1 MLSDDFTFLRWGID
15 SFMGNCGTWSFSF
28 HVLGVRLKMPRRPF
42 LEGEAGGLG
51 DGKGTSLGSWKL
63 DRFGCW
69 SKTAAYRTEECF
81 SSTLKVS
88 CKGVS
93 GRLLKVPLS
102 FGHISCC
109 RASRGLSRSVGCR
122 SSAAGRSR

>member
-1 MLSDDFTFLRWGID
+1 MDRDPES
-15 SFMGNCGTWSFSF
+15 WSPFPF
-28 HVLGVRLKMPRRPF
+28 GLRLKIPRRPF
-42 LEGEAGGLG
+42 LEGDAGGLG
-51 DGKGTSLGSWKL
+51 EGKGTSADSWKL
-63 DRFGCW
+63 ERFGCW